1 MSENEN
7 KRETVGWER
16 WWKTLPTQARNRF
29 LSDTS
34 FVTKQYPA
42 ELLDIPS
49 KRRSDDE
56 PNQGH
61 RT

>member
-7 KRETVGWER
+7 KGKTVGWEK
-16 WWKTLPTQARNRF
+16 WWETLPVQARNRF
-29 LSDTS
+29 LSDTT
-34 FVTKQYPA
+34 FITKQYPV

-56 PNQGH
+56 PN
-61 RT
+61 